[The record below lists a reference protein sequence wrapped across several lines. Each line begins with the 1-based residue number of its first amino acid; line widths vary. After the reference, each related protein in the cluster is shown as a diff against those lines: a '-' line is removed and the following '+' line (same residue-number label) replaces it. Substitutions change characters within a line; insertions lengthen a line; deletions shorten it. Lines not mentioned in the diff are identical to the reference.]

1 MKKGLSI
8 EIVLTSCYERLIRAR
23 VVPACLEIGI
33 LGCEG
38 QGIVEE
44 AMLR

>member
-8 EIVLTSCYERLIRAR
+8 GIVLTSCYERLIRAC
-23 VVPACLEIGI
+23 VVPACLEICI
-33 LGCEG
+33 LGSEG
-38 QGIVEE
+38 QGILEE